1 MQKQTLKFPTLIHM
15 AKFSKIVSVGY
26 LMNTVNCTLT
36 GKFTQADIELAVAD
50 FGAHL
55 IETTEKVFSYHS

>member
-36 GKFTQADIELAVAD
+36 GRFTPEDVDMALSE
-50 FGAHL
+50 FGAKV
-55 IETTEKVFSYHS
+55 IETTDKVFSYHA

>member
-15 AKFSKIVSVGY
+15 AKFSKVVSVGY

-36 GKFTQADIELAVAD
+36 GKFPQEDVHLAQSEYQATV
-50 FGAHL
+50 
-55 IETTEKVFSYHS
+55 IETTEKVFSYHA